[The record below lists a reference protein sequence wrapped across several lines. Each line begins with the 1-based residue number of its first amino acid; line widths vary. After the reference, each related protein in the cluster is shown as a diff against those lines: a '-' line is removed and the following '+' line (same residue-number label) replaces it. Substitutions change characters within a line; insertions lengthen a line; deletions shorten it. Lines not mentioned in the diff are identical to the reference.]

1 MADYDSAE
9 VTDRE
14 RQAADHLGTIA
25 GYNAQS
31 THNQLKQ
38 QLGNYDM
45 ADQQNRSLA
54 DVQRDQNSR
63 KAASERFGQNKKL
76 QSSTQGLLGAAGNAL
91 NGTGLYRVLDM
102 LATRTDLDNNEV
114 WNALAQNQNTVENAY
129 NESVSQNVLARNDAA
144 SNAEFALRG
153 INADTAAQL
162 NNITPSLFV
171 EPGEGDAGVA
181 KANGV
186 YEENK
191 RPANQAQL
199 SGYIM
204 PDDAITGARRT
215 QKPNTMSGNSYYDKL
230 VNGYNRRS

>member
-31 THNQLKQ
+31 PHNQLKQ
-38 QLGNYDM
+38 QLGNYDL

-129 NESVSQNVLARNDAA
+129 NESMNQNVLARNDA
-144 SNAEFALRG
+144 
-153 INADTAAQL
+153 
-162 NNITPSLFV
+162 
-171 EPGEGDAGVA
+171 
-181 KANGV
+181 
-186 YEENK
+186 
-191 RPANQAQL
+191 
-199 SGYIM
+199 
-204 PDDAITGARRT
+204 
-215 QKPNTMSGNSYYDKL
+215 
-230 VNGYNRRS
+230 